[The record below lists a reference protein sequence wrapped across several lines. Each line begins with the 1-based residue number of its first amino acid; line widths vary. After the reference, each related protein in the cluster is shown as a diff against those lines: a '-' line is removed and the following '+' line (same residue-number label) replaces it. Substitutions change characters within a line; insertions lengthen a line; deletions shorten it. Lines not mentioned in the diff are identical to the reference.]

1 MDSQKYLESYG
12 WKKGEPLQKGGLKKP
27 ILVSHKFDLKGIGHH
42 SNDTIC
48 WWETVFDGQL
58 KSLDVNKDKGFE
70 NDEKIRKEIENSER
84 KKNSPLYQMFVKGSV
99 LMGTIDKNGKPLVK
113 DDKINGIKR
122 KAGDTSLGDDS
133 GEQLIFFDSDNDSE
147 IESDGE
153 DEDDKKSRK
162 RRKQEKREKRE
173 KKEKKRLKKEAKQLK
188 KVKKEK
194 KEKKKS
200 KKSKK

>member
-70 NDEKIRKEIENSER
+70 NDEKIRKEIENNER

-113 DDKINGIKR
+113 DDNNANGTKR
-122 KAGDTSLGDDS
+122 KAGDISLGDDS
-133 GEQLIFFDSDNDSE
+133 GEQLIFFDSDNESE
-147 IESDGE
+147 SESD
-153 DEDDKKSRK
+153 DEDDKKRRK

-173 KKEKKRLKKEAKQLK
+173 KREKKRLKKEAKQLK
-188 KVKKEK
+188 KIKKEK